1 MRRSH
6 LRLDSFFFSL
16 GVQNECGKDEGNKGR
31 EKRMEP
37 RIVSVCVC
45 VRSSALLGDRKAGRL
60 LKGTKTIPVD
70 VYLVGKCSWLLPLFS
85 WNPMNE
91 VSAELH

>member
-1 MRRSH
+1 MSVERTKAIRA
-6 LRLDSFFFSL
+6 
-16 GVQNECGKDEGNKGR
+16 
-31 EKRMEP
+31 EKNGWNHEL
-37 RIVSVCVC
+37 SVCVC
-45 VRSSALLGDRKAGRL
+45 AYVRVHFWGTGRAGRL

-70 VYLVGKCSWLLPLFS
+70 VYLAGKCSWLLPLFS